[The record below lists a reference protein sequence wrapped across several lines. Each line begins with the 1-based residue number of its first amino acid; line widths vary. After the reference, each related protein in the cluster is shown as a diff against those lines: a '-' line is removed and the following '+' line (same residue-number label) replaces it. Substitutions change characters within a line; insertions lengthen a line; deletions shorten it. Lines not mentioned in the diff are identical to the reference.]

1 MNRSHRNN
9 AAIVVAIV
17 LACFGLFSQQSLA
30 GESPSIVEGS
40 SVTIMYHITVPGE
53 GFKARNISQFVQGQ
67 HQLLPALE
75 REVTGMKSGDE
86 KKVDL
91 PAEQGF
97 GPYDAKKK
105 KTVPRIDLP
114 GGTKEGDVLQDRAGT
129 QATVAQLSDNA
140 AVMDYNHPLA
150 GKPISVQIK
159 ILRVDNPS

>member
-1 MNRSHRNN
+1 MNQSHRNN

-17 LACFGLFSQQSLA
+17 LACLGPFSQQSFA
-30 GESPSIVEGS
+30 GEAPSIVEGS
-40 SVTIMYHITVPGE
+40 NVTIMYHITVPGE
-53 GFKARNISQFVQGQ
+53 GLDVRDITQFVQGQ
-67 HQLLPALE
+67 HQLLPNLE

-91 PAEQGF
+91 PAERGF

-114 GGTKEGDVLQDRAGT
+114 GGTKEGDGLQYRAGN
-129 QATVAQLSDNA
+129 QATVGQLSDNS